1 VRYADPRR
9 HTPREE
15 LLSEDLLKAVVRLFA
30 YAPESVALL
39 PLLLHE
45 ADQGRPQALMAQA
58 QLLIDS
64 LEDQLA
70 HGMELSVLCT
80 EDAPFL
86 RRRPEDAAT
95 LLGESGQELAEAQ
108 CAVWPRGELAA
119 DFKQP
124 VRAQTPVLLLSGEHD
139 PVTPP
144 RYAAEVAADL
154 PNSRQLLAPGQGH
167 IVLNRGCMPRLVRRF
182 VELLQPAAL
191 DAACLEALDGLPAFE
206 TYLGAGP

>member
-1 VRYADPRR
+1 
-9 HTPREE
+9 
-15 LLSEDLLKAVVRLFA
+15 
-30 YAPESVALL
+30 
-39 PLLLHE
+39 
-45 ADQGRPQALMAQA
+45 MAQA

-86 RRRPEDAAT
+86 KPRPEDAAT
-95 LLGESGQELAEAQ
+95 LLGETGQELAEAQ

-124 VRAQTPVLLLSGEHD
+124 VRARTPVLLLSGEYD

-182 VELLQPAAL
+182 VEQLQPAAL
-191 DAACLEALDGLPAFE
+191 DAACLDALDGLPAFE